1 MCFMVACSVL
11 SAMLSL
17 HHDEAVCHLAIA
29 LVDPLLVLTIPG
41 THCIHACISYTSD
54 SYVCSSLG
62 SLIALS
68 QLSGGLKIL
77 RKVRFELCS
86 SQLYDYNLLDCVCL

>member
-1 MCFMVACSVL
+1 MFELQVLSLLKGEDRVCFVVACSVL

-29 LVDPLLVLTIPG
+29 LVDPLLVLPIPG

-54 SYVCSSLG
+54 SYVCSFFRFIDYFES
-62 SLIALS
+62 IV
-68 QLSGGLKIL
+68 
-77 RKVRFELCS
+77 RRFEDS
-86 SQLYDYNLLDCVCL
+86 AQSEI